1 MSQHIRFETPGRP
14 EFSIAKAEAKL
25 RADHTSSLIV
35 TALTL
40 ACSAMSI
47 IDLLL
52 LATSH

>member
-14 EFSIAKAEAKL
+14 EFSIAKVAAQQ
-25 RADHTSSLIV
+25 RADHTGSLIV